1 MLSGRLRGG
10 SRFTMS
16 RALSTSSHP
25 VSGHWSSFPG
35 PERLQNIY
43 GFRRCAIAFFG
54 KFDHTVETRRGEDSV
69 KVSSSSHSRPS
80 FNGGSARGPSP
91 VESFFLG
98 GSLVCPRPRP
108 PESPGS
114 RSVGPL
120 LLRRS
125 VHLYRCVYCEI
136 LALEMECCYQ
146 ILAGSSMN
154 PFESCN
160 FLSG

>member
-1 MLSGRLRGG
+1 M
-10 SRFTMS
+10 
-16 RALSTSSHP
+16 
-25 VSGHWSSFPG
+25 
-35 PERLQNIY
+35 
-43 GFRRCAIAFFG
+43 
-54 KFDHTVETRRGEDSV
+54 

-108 PESPGS
+108 PESPVAVG
-114 RSVGPL
+114 RSASPS
-120 LLRRS
+120 LRRS